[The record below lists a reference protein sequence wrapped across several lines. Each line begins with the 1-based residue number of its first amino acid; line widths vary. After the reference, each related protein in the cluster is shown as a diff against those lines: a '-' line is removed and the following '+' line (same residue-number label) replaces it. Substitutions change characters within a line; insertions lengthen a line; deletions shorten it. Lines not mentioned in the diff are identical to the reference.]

1 MMKYPIRVQSFE
13 KIRKE
18 DYIYVDKTDLVY
30 RLVND
35 GTIYFLSRPRR
46 FGKSLLV
53 STMEA
58 YFQGKRELFK
68 GLAMETLEKEWKEYP
83 VLHLDLSGKAYLE
96 CKDLVSTLDRHLNE
110 WETTYGIS
118 RRYTQPDL
126 RFHDVVEGIYRS
138 KGQQAVILI
147 DEYDKPII
155 DNLDD
160 PELQEYYRKT
170 LQGFYGVMKT
180 MDRCIRF
187 GFLTGV
193 TKIGKL
199 SVFSGLNNLNDI
211 SMESGYADI
220 CGISEDDLHKY
231 FTESVSE
238 LAEANGMSEGQCYDR
253 LAEMYDGYH
262 FCRKG
267 DGMYNPFSLLNTFK
281 KREFNEYWFE
291 TGTPSFLVKLLK
303 QTEYDITRLSENDVE
318 IDSDMIAGV
327 NDYINDPIPIL
338 YQSGYLTI
346 KGFDRMFGI
355 YSLGFPNME
364 VKKAFLKMLLSC
376 YAPVPEKEGNVLIS
390 KLYKALVA
398 GKPEE
403 MMKLLETL
411 FARANYQIQGN
422 AEKDFQYAMYII
434 FELLGEYVQ
443 TEKQT
448 SNGRIDILLQTKDY
462 VYIMELKVNG
472 SADEALKQIEEKGYD
487 RPFSADPRRLFRIGV
502 SFSSANRRIDEWKV
516 I

>member
-1 MMKYPIRVQSFE
+1 M
-13 KIRKE
+13 
-18 DYIYVDKTDLVY
+18 DKTDKIYSLASSGKY
-30 RLVND
+30 
-35 GTIYFLSRPRR
+35 YFLSRPRR

-58 YFQGKRELFK
+58 YFQGKRELFR

-83 VLHLDLSGKAYLE
+83 VLHLDLSGASYTSRE
-96 CKDLVSTLDRHLNE
+96 VLDSKLANALDI
-110 WETTYGIS
+110 WERQYDIQK
-118 RRYTQPDL
+118 RYSAASV
-126 RFHDVVEGIYRS
+126 RFANVIDAACEAT
-138 KGQQAVILI
+138 GQQTVILI

-160 PELQEYYRKT
+160 PELQKYYRSA
-170 LQGFYGVMKT
+170 LQGFYSVLKSKDGQ
-180 MDRCIRF
+180 IRF

-193 TKIGKL
+193 TKIGKM

-291 TGTPSFLVKLLK
+291 TGTPSFLVKIM
-303 QTEYDITRLSENDVE
+303 QRTSYDITHLTDEEVDSSLLSTVNTVFEN
-318 IDSDMIAGV
+318 
-327 NDYINDPIPIL
+327 PIPLL

-346 KGFDRMFGI
+346 TGYDPEFALYR
-355 YSLGFPNME
+355 LGFPNRE
-364 VKKAFLKMLLSC
+364 VKTGFLNFIFQ
-376 YAPVPEKEGNVLIS
+376 YYVPGETTSGMTLIS
-390 KLYKALVA
+390 KMARALRG

-462 VYIMELKVNG
+462 VYIMELKVDG